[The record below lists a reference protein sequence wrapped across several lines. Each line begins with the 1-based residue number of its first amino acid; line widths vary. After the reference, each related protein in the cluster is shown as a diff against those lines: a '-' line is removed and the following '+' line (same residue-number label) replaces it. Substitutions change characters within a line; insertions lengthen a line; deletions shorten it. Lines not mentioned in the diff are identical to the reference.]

1 MIRFQYI
8 QTHSEKKVS
17 MTTLHLSQK
26 PLTQRQTRKRQVNIE
41 LFGSI
46 LHIASVSKQ
55 ILEGYS

>member
-1 MIRFQYI
+1 
-8 QTHSEKKVS
+8 